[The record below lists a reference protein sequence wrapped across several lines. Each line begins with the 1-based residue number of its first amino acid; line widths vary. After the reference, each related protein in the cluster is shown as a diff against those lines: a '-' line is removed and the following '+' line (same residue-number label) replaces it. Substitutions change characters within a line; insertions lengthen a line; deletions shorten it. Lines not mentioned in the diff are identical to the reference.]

1 MRAPKDQKGRK
12 IFSLTVM
19 NAYIDDLGELNAF
32 VADRLKSG
40 RTYFQ
45 ALYDWR
51 RKHPIPKYDFEFAKM
66 IAEKEMM

>member
-12 IFSLTVM
+12 IFSLAIMT
-19 NAYIDDLGELNAF
+19 AYIDDLGELNAF

-51 RKHPIPKYDFEFAKM
+51 RKHPTPKYDFEFAKT
-66 IAEKEMM
+66 IAEKEVM